1 MHEKNQS
8 LKPRFA
14 LGFNQQKGG
23 SEKTRILTFAFEI
36 RIQLLRKIAT
46 KVQKSRSTKPSVE
59 LESGF

>member
-1 MHEKNQS
+1 MHEKIQS

-14 LGFNQQKGG
+14 LGFNQQKAG
-23 SEKTRILTFAFEI
+23 SEKTQILKFTLEI

-46 KVQKSRSTKPSVE
+46 KVQKSRSMKPSVE